1 MADMFWALKIIMG
14 PKAETFTTNQV
25 KKLMQIHENMLLN
38 TFNNN
43 IDRLDKKSDILKN

>member
-1 MADMFWALKIIMG
+1 MLEKIMS

-43 IDRLDKKSDILKN
+43 IDRLDKKSDILKK